1 VSPLK
6 TFLWF
11 CSPLALIPV
20 VLAWP
25 LWLLLAI
32 GWGIARCF
40 RPEGVKVT
48 ERNRA
53 KAEANARAHRI
64 RTVVA
69 MKLAAEGLPNT
80 PANRAWAITTLGQR
94 SR

>member
-1 VSPLK
+1 MSPLK
-6 TFLWF
+6 TVLWL
-11 CSPLALIPV
+11 CSPLALIPIV
-20 VLAWP
+20 MAWP
-25 LWLLLAI
+25 LWLLLGI

-53 KAEANARAHRI
+53 KAAANATRHRI

-80 PANRAWAITTLGQR
+80 PGNRAWAITTLSKR
-94 SR
+94 SK

>member
-1 VSPLK
+1 MSPLK
-6 TFLWF
+6 TFLWL
-11 CSPLALIPV
+11 CSPLALIPAV
-20 VLAWP
+20 MLWP

-53 KAEANARAHRI
+53 KAAANARTLRI
-64 RTVVA
+64 QTVVQ
-69 MKLAAEGLPNT
+69 MQLAARGLPNT
-80 PANRAWAITTLGQR
+80 PENRARVSSSINRGTR
-94 SR
+94 